1 MRCFYLT
8 SKTSWGVRAEFWLSY
23 CSFSGWSEARDVPQ
37 SWLESY
43 PCCFKQKIQTILLS
57 PSLAQHV
64 NGYFSPFFAFSP
76 LFPSFAAF
84 IFISG
89 LVLYPVASG
98 VYVKETGFLYPVSL
112 CRDVRAGN
120 IYGHSYQRSCKPC
133 LPTVRFWHFVFVLV
147 LSDVERLW
155 LNHATTNLIR
165 EANRVS
171 VCKSSLSL
179 GIWITWKERFDRKS
193 LKTAINN

>member
-1 MRCFYLT
+1 MLSRATLWHWLVHSAASENLCFDFFPGEGKESYNRFICTINKSFPGLKRRRGRKEAKKKRPLIQWSMRCFYLT
-8 SKTSWGVRAEFWLSY
+8 SKTSWGVRAEFWLPY

-64 NGYFSPFFAFSP
+64 NGYFSPFFAFPP

-98 VYVKETGFLYPVSL
+98 VYVKGTGFP
-112 CRDVRAGN
+112 
-120 IYGHSYQRSCKPC
+120 
-133 LPTVRFWHFVFVLV
+133 LPRFPL
-147 LSDVERLW
+147 
-155 LNHATTNLIR
+155 
-165 EANRVS
+165 
-171 VCKSSLSL
+171 
-179 GIWITWKERFDRKS
+179 
-193 LKTAINN
+193 